1 MRRTRPTWLPRLR
14 KGILPA
20 LKSLGISI
28 PLCAA
33 IVGLFQATTDKTIE
47 STWLY
52 LILGGCVIVAIG
64 VLVFKSRSEHLPDI
78 VTDENNDDGLYE
90 VTLCDGA
97 TLREANA
104 LTKPYYHREYVS
116 DDVAEKWRKKNP
128 RGFVSIRNNKQELC
142 AAFGVL
148 AMEESFFAQFIKG
161 RVLDNEL
168 EHDDI
173 LSFKQSKKSSKLYI
187 SGVVVRDPESTQ
199 GKRRACVMVWVMIE
213 YLRRMYGTKQQR
225 TVYALAVSKTSEN
238 MLRRYGFT
246 VISPRNCRRDRLNL
260 YSLPLNSGVMR
271 KLEGRIG
278 DWSKSVRSSRFS
290 PLRI

>member
-1 MRRTRPTWLPRLR
+1 MRRFRPNCLYGLR
-14 KGILPA
+14 NGIWPA
-20 LKSLGISI
+20 LKSLGASVGISAALVTLPGAAGMTI
-28 PLCAA
+28 PLA
-33 IVGLFQATTDKTIE
+33 L
-47 STWLY
+47 LY
-52 LILGGCVIVAIG
+52 LIVGVCVTIFVG

-90 VTLCDGA
+90 VTLCDEA

-104 LTKPYYHREYVS
+104 MTKRYYRGEYVS

-128 RGFVSIRNNKQELC
+128 RGFVSIRNDRQELC

-148 AMEESFFAQFIKG
+148 AMEESFFAHFFKG

-168 EHDDI
+168 EPDDI
-173 LSFKQSKKSSKLYI
+173 LGFKQSKKSSKLYI
-187 SGVVVRDPESTQ
+187 SGVVVRDPESIQ
-199 GKRRACVMVWVMIE
+199 GRRRACVMVWVMLE
-213 YLRRMYGTKQQR
+213 YLRRIYGSKQQR

-246 VISPRNCRRDRLNL
+246 VVSPRKFRRDGLDL
-260 YSLPLNSGVMR
+260 YSLHLTSGVMSE
-271 KLEGRIG
+271 LEGRIG

-290 PLRI
+290 PPRN